1 MTESNSKH
9 ILSIMV
15 DNEPGVLA
23 RVVGL
28 FSGRGYNIES
38 LSVSEVDS
46 DKFLSRVTIVTSG
59 TKIIVDQIKAQLKKL
74 IPVHN
79 LIDISE
85 LETFIGKELIF
96 IKLNVK
102 SKEVTKVNELV
113 KKLGAKILFIEKT
126 EFIIEFAGTPSEIAA
141 IIKKLRIFKIIEL
154 TRSGLVSMALGTEYI
169 KKWGI
174 NNESILW

>member
-1 MTESNSKH
+1 MDEKNTKH

-46 DKFLSRVTIVTSG
+46 DKFLSRITVVTSG
-59 TKIIVDQIKAQLKKL
+59 TKLIVDQIKAQLGKL

-85 LETFIGKELIF
+85 LDSFIGKELIF
-96 IKLNVK
+96 VKLDVK
-102 SKEVTKVNELV
+102 NKNLINLLNKL
-113 KKLGAKILFIEKT
+113 KKIGIKILLENKDELIVEY
-126 EFIIEFAGTPSEIAA
+126 AGTPEEIT
-141 IIKKLRIFKIIEL
+141 KLVKLLKNTKIIEQ
-154 TRSGLVSMALGTEYI
+154 TRSGLVSIATGTDYI
-169 KKWGI
+169 KK
-174 NNESILW
+174 

>member
-1 MTESNSKH
+1 MTNKNDKY
-9 ILSIMV
+9 IISIMV

-79 LIDISE
+79 LIDITQQD
-85 LETFIGKELIF
+85 LFIAKEYILIKIKKNHKNQKKTLDIANKFNACILSDQNNELILEMVGTSINISKF
-96 IKLNVK
+96 IKL
-102 SKEVTKVNELV
+102 
-113 KKLGAKILFIEKT
+113 
-126 EFIIEFAGTPSEIAA
+126 
-141 IIKKLRIFKIIEL
+141 LRTFGIIEL
-154 TRSGLVSMALGTEYI
+154 TRSGLVSMPIDSGYI
-169 KKWGI
+169 KK
-174 NNESILW
+174 

>member
-1 MTESNSKH
+1 MGKKINEH
-9 ILSIMV
+9 IISIMV

-59 TKIIVDQIKAQLKKL
+59 TKIIVDQIKAQLNKL

-79 LIDISE
+79 LIDITQQDSFIAKE
-85 LETFIGKELIF
+85 YILIKIKKNQKNQKKTFDIANKFNASILSDQNNELILEMVGTSLNISKF
-96 IKLNVK
+96 IRL
-102 SKEVTKVNELV
+102 
-113 KKLGAKILFIEKT
+113 
-126 EFIIEFAGTPSEIAA
+126 
-141 IIKKLRIFKIIEL
+141 LRTFGIIEL
-154 TRSGLVSMALGTEYI
+154 TRSGLVSMPIDSSFI
-169 KKWGI
+169 KK
-174 NNESILW
+174 

>member
-1 MTESNSKH
+1 MTNKNDKY
-9 ILSIMV
+9 IISIMV

-79 LIDISE
+79 LIDITQQD
-85 LETFIGKELIF
+85 LFIAKEYILIKIKKNHKNQKKTLDIANKFNASILSDQNNELILEMVGTSLNISKF
-96 IKLNVK
+96 IKL
-102 SKEVTKVNELV
+102 
-113 KKLGAKILFIEKT
+113 
-126 EFIIEFAGTPSEIAA
+126 
-141 IIKKLRIFKIIEL
+141 LRTFGIIEL
-154 TRSGLVSMALGTEYI
+154 TRSGLVSMPIDSSFI
-169 KKWGI
+169 KK
-174 NNESILW
+174 

>member
-1 MTESNSKH
+1 
-9 ILSIMV
+9 MV

-59 TKIIVDQIKAQLKKL
+59 TKIIVDQIKAQLNKL

-79 LIDISE
+79 LIDITQQESFIAKE
-85 LETFIGKELIF
+85 YILIKIKKNQKNQKKTFDIANKFNASILSDQNNELILEMVGTSLTISKF
-96 IKLNVK
+96 IKL
-102 SKEVTKVNELV
+102 
-113 KKLGAKILFIEKT
+113 
-126 EFIIEFAGTPSEIAA
+126 
-141 IIKKLRIFKIIEL
+141 LRTFGIIEL
-154 TRSGLVSMALGTEYI
+154 TRSGLVSMPIDSSFI
-169 KKWGI
+169 KK
-174 NNESILW
+174 

>member
-1 MTESNSKH
+1 
-9 ILSIMV
+9 MV

-59 TKIIVDQIKAQLKKL
+59 TKIIVDQIKAQLNKL

-79 LIDISE
+79 LIDITQQDLFIAKE
-85 LETFIGKELIF
+85 YILIKIKKNQKTQKKTFDIANKFNASILSDQNNELILEMVGTSLNISKF
-96 IKLNVK
+96 IK
-102 SKEVTKVNELV
+102 S
-113 KKLGAKILFIEKT
+113 
-126 EFIIEFAGTPSEIAA
+126 
-141 IIKKLRIFKIIEL
+141 LRTFGIIEL
-154 TRSGLVSMALGTEYI
+154 TRSGLVSMPIDSSFI
-169 KKWGI
+169 KK
-174 NNESILW
+174 

>member
-1 MTESNSKH
+1 MTNKSDKY
-9 ILSIMV
+9 IISIMV

-59 TKIIVDQIKAQLKKL
+59 TKIIVDQIKAQLNKL

-79 LIDISE
+79 LIDITQQDSFIAKE
-85 LETFIGKELIF
+85 YILIKIKKNQKNQKKTFHIANKFNASILSDQNNELILEMVGTSLNISKF
-96 IKLNVK
+96 IKL
-102 SKEVTKVNELV
+102 
-113 KKLGAKILFIEKT
+113 
-126 EFIIEFAGTPSEIAA
+126 
-141 IIKKLRIFKIIEL
+141 LRTFGIIEL
-154 TRSGLVSMALGTEYI
+154 TRSGLVSMPIDSSFI
-169 KKWGI
+169 KK
-174 NNESILW
+174 

>member
-1 MTESNSKH
+1 MTNKNDKY
-9 ILSIMV
+9 IISIMV

-59 TKIIVDQIKAQLKKL
+59 TKIIVDQIKAQLNKL

-79 LIDISE
+79 LIDITQQDSFIAKE
-85 LETFIGKELIF
+85 YILIKIKKNQKTQKKTFDIANKFNASILSDQNNELILEMVGTSLNISKF
-96 IKLNVK
+96 IKL
-102 SKEVTKVNELV
+102 
-113 KKLGAKILFIEKT
+113 
-126 EFIIEFAGTPSEIAA
+126 
-141 IIKKLRIFKIIEL
+141 LRTFGIIEL
-154 TRSGLVSMALGTEYI
+154 TRSGLVSMPIDSSFI
-169 KKWGI
+169 KK
-174 NNESILW
+174 

>member
-1 MTESNSKH
+1 MRKKINEH
-9 ILSIMV
+9 IISIMV

-59 TKIIVDQIKAQLKKL
+59 TKIIVDQIKAQLLKL

-79 LIDISE
+79 LVDLTE
-85 LETFIGKELIF
+85 EEYFIGKEL
-96 IKLNVK
+96 V
-102 SKEVTKVNELV
+102 LV
-113 KKLGAKILFIEKT
+113 KLSNKKQYRKKTLDIANKFNACILSDSEVEMILEMSGNKKEISRFISKLRPFG
-126 EFIIEFAGTPSEIAA
+126 IIEV
-141 IIKKLRIFKIIEL
+141 
-154 TRSGLVSMALGTEYI
+154 TRSGLVSMASGVDYI
-169 KKWGI
+169 KK
-174 NNESILW
+174 

>member
-102 SKEVTKVNELV
+102 SKEVSKVNELV
-113 KKLGAKILFIEKT
+113 KKFGAKILFIKKT
-126 EFIIEFAGTPSEIAA
+126 EYIIEFAGTPSEIAL

-169 KKWGI
+169 KK
-174 NNESILW
+174 

>member
-1 MTESNSKH
+1 MNDSSYRH

-59 TKIIVDQIKAQLKKL
+59 TKIVVNQIKAQLNKL
-74 IPVHN
+74 IPDEKSDLTSYLKRLLKN
-79 LIDISE
+79 LVFE
-85 LETFIGKELIF
+85 MYYKH
-96 IKLNVK
+96 
-102 SKEVTKVNELV
+102 
-113 KKLGAKILFIEKT
+113 
-126 EFIIEFAGTPSEIAA
+126 
-141 IIKKLRIFKIIEL
+141 
-154 TRSGLVSMALGTEYI
+154 
-169 KKWGI
+169 
-174 NNESILW
+174 

>member
-1 MTESNSKH
+1 MDEKNTKH

-46 DKFLSRVTIVTSG
+46 DKFLSRITIVTSG
-59 TKIIVDQIKAQLKKL
+59 TKLIVDQIKAQLGKL

-85 LETFIGKELIF
+85 LDSFIGKELILVKLDVKNKNLINLLNKLKKIG
-96 IKLNVK
+96 IKILLENK
-102 SKEVTKVNELV
+102 NELIV
-113 KKLGAKILFIEKT
+113 EY
-126 EFIIEFAGTPSEIAA
+126 AGTPEEIT
-141 IIKKLRIFKIIEL
+141 KLVKLLKNTKIIEQ
-154 TRSGLVSMALGTEYI
+154 TRSGLVSIATGTDYI
-169 KKWGI
+169 KK
-174 NNESILW
+174 

>member
-1 MTESNSKH
+1 MTNKNDKY
-9 ILSIMV
+9 IISIMV

-59 TKIIVDQIKAQLKKL
+59 TKIIVDQIKAQLNKL

-79 LIDISE
+79 LIDITQQDSFIAKE
-85 LETFIGKELIF
+85 YILIKIKKNQKNQKKTFDIANKFNASILSDQNNELILEMVGTSLNISKF
-96 IKLNVK
+96 IKL
-102 SKEVTKVNELV
+102 
-113 KKLGAKILFIEKT
+113 
-126 EFIIEFAGTPSEIAA
+126 
-141 IIKKLRIFKIIEL
+141 LRTFGIIEL
-154 TRSGLVSMALGTEYI
+154 TRSGLVSMPIDSSFI
-169 KKWGI
+169 KK
-174 NNESILW
+174 

>member
-1 MTESNSKH
+1 MSSEKH
-9 ILSIMV
+9 IISIMV

-59 TKIIVDQIKAQLKKL
+59 TEIIINQIKSQLLKL

-79 LIDISE
+79 LIDLTQEKSFIAKE
-85 LETFIGKELIF
+85 LLLIKLIGKKINRKKTFDIANKFNACILSDLNTELIF
-96 IKLNVK
+96 EMSGTTKEISSFISNVR
-102 SKEVTKVNELV
+102 SF
-113 KKLGAKILFIEKT
+113 G
-126 EFIIEFAGTPSEIAA
+126 
-141 IIKKLRIFKIIEL
+141 IIEL
-154 TRSGLVSMALGTEYI
+154 TRSGIVSMSMNSDYI
-169 KKWGI
+169 KK
-174 NNESILW
+174 

>member
-102 SKEVTKVNELV
+102 TREVSKVEELV
-113 KKLGAKILFIEKT
+113 KKFEAKVLFIEKA
-126 EFIIEFAGTPSEIAA
+126 EFIIEFAGTPSEISL
-141 IIKKLRIFKIIEL
+141 IIKKFRSFNIIEL

-169 KKWGI
+169 KK
-174 NNESILW
+174 

>member
-1 MTESNSKH
+1 MNEKNTKH

-46 DKFLSRVTIVTSG
+46 HKFLSRITIVTSG
-59 TKIIVDQIKAQLKKL
+59 TKLIVDQIKAQLGKL

-79 LIDISE
+79 LVDISE
-85 LETFIGKELIF
+85 LSSFIGKELIL

-102 SKEVTKVNELV
+102 DKSKNEL
-113 KKLGAKILFIEKT
+113 KKLNKFGVEVLLERDLELILQY
-126 EFIIEFAGTPSEIAA
+126 AGTPENIT
-141 IIKKLRIFKIIEL
+141 KLVKLLKNTKIIEQ
-154 TRSGLVSMALGTEYI
+154 TRSGLVSMAVGTDYI
-169 KKWGI
+169 KSKEG
-174 NNESILW
+174 LK

>member
-1 MTESNSKH
+1 MNDESYKH

-59 TKIIVDQIKAQLKKL
+59 SKIVIDQIKAQLKKL
-74 IPVHN
+74 IPVRN
-79 LIDISE
+79 LVDLTE
-85 LETFIGKELIF
+85 LESFIGKELIL

-102 SKEVTKVNELV
+102 NKSTLSVCKIVEKFGGQILIDNGVEVIIQFTGTPVEISKLIKQLRP
-113 KKLGAKILFIEKT
+113 LD
-126 EFIIEFAGTPSEIAA
+126 IIEQ
-141 IIKKLRIFKIIEL
+141 
-154 TRSGLVSMALGTEYI
+154 TRSGLVSMALGMEYI
-169 KKWGI
+169 KK
-174 NNESILW
+174 

>member
-1 MTESNSKH
+1 MKDSNYKH
-9 ILSIMV
+9 TLSIMV

-59 TKIIVDQIKAQLKKL
+59 TKIIVGQIKAQLKKL

-79 LIDISE
+79 LLDLTE
-85 LETFIGKELIF
+85 LDSFIGKELI
-96 IKLNVK
+96 
-102 SKEVTKVNELV
+102 LV
-113 KKLGAKILFIEKT
+113 KLDVKHKKASRVKTMIDDLGAEILNRKDSE
-126 EFIIEFAGTPSEIAA
+126 IIVQFAGSQIEITNL
-141 IIKKLRIFKIIEL
+141 IKRLRPFRIVEQ
-154 TRSGLVSMALGTEYI
+154 TRSGLVSMALGTDYI
-169 KKWGI
+169 KKG
-174 NNESILW
+174 

>member
-1 MTESNSKH
+1 MTNKSDKY
-9 ILSIMV
+9 IISIMV

-59 TKIIVDQIKAQLKKL
+59 TKIIVDQIKAQLNKL

-79 LIDISE
+79 LIDITQQESFIAKE
-85 LETFIGKELIF
+85 YILIKIKKNQKNQKKTFDIANKFNASILSDQNNELILEMVGTSLNISKF
-96 IKLNVK
+96 IKL
-102 SKEVTKVNELV
+102 
-113 KKLGAKILFIEKT
+113 
-126 EFIIEFAGTPSEIAA
+126 
-141 IIKKLRIFKIIEL
+141 LRTFGIIEL
-154 TRSGLVSMALGTEYI
+154 TRSGLVSMPIDSSFI
-169 KKWGI
+169 KK
-174 NNESILW
+174 

>member
-1 MTESNSKH
+1 MTNKSDKY
-9 ILSIMV
+9 IISIMV

-59 TKIIVDQIKAQLKKL
+59 TKIIVDQIKAQLNKL

-79 LIDISE
+79 LIDITQQDSFIAKE
-85 LETFIGKELIF
+85 YILIKIKKNQKNQKKTFDIANKFNASILSDQNNELILEMVGTSLNISKF
-96 IKLNVK
+96 IK
-102 SKEVTKVNELV
+102 S
-113 KKLGAKILFIEKT
+113 
-126 EFIIEFAGTPSEIAA
+126 
-141 IIKKLRIFKIIEL
+141 LRTFGIIEL
-154 TRSGLVSMALGTEYI
+154 TRSGLVSMPIDSSFI
-169 KKWGI
+169 KK
-174 NNESILW
+174 

>member
-1 MTESNSKH
+1 MTNKSDKY
-9 ILSIMV
+9 IISIMV

-59 TKIIVDQIKAQLKKL
+59 TKIIVDQIKAQLNKL

-79 LIDISE
+79 LIDITQQDLFIAKE
-85 LETFIGKELIF
+85 YILIKIKKNQKTQKKTFDIANKFNASILSDQNNELILEMVGTSLNISKF
-96 IKLNVK
+96 IKL
-102 SKEVTKVNELV
+102 
-113 KKLGAKILFIEKT
+113 
-126 EFIIEFAGTPSEIAA
+126 
-141 IIKKLRIFKIIEL
+141 LRTFGIIEL
-154 TRSGLVSMALGTEYI
+154 TRSGLVSMPIDSSFI
-169 KKWGI
+169 KK
-174 NNESILW
+174 

>member
-1 MTESNSKH
+1 MSNLINTKH

-46 DKFLSRVTIVTSG
+46 DRFLSRVTIVTSG

-74 IPVHN
+74 IPVHD
-79 LIDISE
+79 LLDITE
-85 LETFIGKELIF
+85 LDSFIGKELIL

-102 SKEVTKVNELV
+102 SITRKSFEDIIHKTRTN
-113 KKLGAKILFIEKT
+113 ILFDKGNEV
-126 EFIIEFAGTPSEIAA
+126 IIQFSGSPSEIRNLLT
-141 IIKKLRIFKIIEL
+141 KLKPFKIIEQ
-154 TRSGLVSMALGTEYI
+154 TRSGLVSMALGTKYI
-169 KKWGI
+169 KK
-174 NNESILW
+174 